1 MENVALLDRD
11 RTEYKGGTGAHTAVY
26 AVEDVPVGGSAFYV
40 VVKRLFDLVA
50 SAAAGL
56 VLLLPMLLIG
66 FLIRLD
72 SPGPA
77 LYRQERLGKNGKPFT
92 LYKFRSMG
100 LDAECDGPQ
109 WAKVDDS
116 RCTRIGR
123 ILRASRMDELP
134 QLWNIFKGEM
144 SLVGPRPERACFYEE
159 FSGYIKGFDKRLQV
173 TPGLT
178 GLAQVNGGYDL
189 LPEEKIVYDMEYIKN
204 RSIRMDVRCIL
215 KTVALVF
222 SHEGAR

>member
-1 MENVALLDRD
+1 MENVALAEREHI
-11 RTEYKGGTGAHTAVY
+11 EYEGGTTAQAAVY
-26 AVEDVPVGGSAFYV
+26 AVEDVPVGGSTFYL
-40 VVKRLFDLVA
+40 VVKRLFDLIA
-50 SAAAGL
+50 ATAAGL
-56 VLLLPMLLIG
+56 VLLLPMLIIG
-66 FLIRLD
+66 VLIRLD

-100 LDAECDGPQ
+100 LDAESDGPQ
-109 WAKVDDS
+109 WAKIDDS

-123 ILRASRMDELP
+123 ILRVSRMDELP

-144 SLVGPRPERACFYEE
+144 SFVGPRPERACFYEE
-159 FSGYIKGFDKRLQV
+159 FGGYIKGFDKRLQV

-189 LPEEKIVYDMEYIKN
+189 LPEEKIVYDMEYIKTRN
-204 RSIRMDVRCIL
+204 FRVDLQCIF
-215 KTVALVF
+215 KTVTLVF
-222 SHEGAR
+222 THKGAR